1 MIIVRLFYPAPFSFK
16 DLLLAYIYICTY
28 IRLGPGRHN
37 HLTLGPELES
47 PRTYFKEPRVD

>member
-16 DLLLAYIYICTY
+16 DLLLAYIYTY
-28 IRLGPGRHN
+28 RLLGPGRHN